1 MDEHNTVGQQG
12 SQSETVRSSREERVL
27 LRENRGHVVILT
39 LNRPQ
44 ARNSLSEALLN
55 ALKAAIAEISANPQV
70 YVVILTAAPPA
81 FSAGHDIRELT
92 AHRTDADGGRAYFEK
107 IMALCSEVMQAI
119 MTSPKPFIAAVNGT
133 ASAAG
138 CQLVASCD
146 LAVASE
152 TAHFSTPGVNIGLFC
167 STPMIPISRSVSRKR
182 MMEMLLLG
190 GMLPAMMAMQYGLIN
205 RVVPEED
212 LLQEAMRWAGM
223 IASKS
228 PVTVGIGKQAFYQ
241 QIDMPTAEAYD
252 FCRGVMADNL
262 MTEDAKEGIAAFL
275 ERRTPSWRNA

>member
-1 MDEHNTVGQQG
+1 MDEQNAVVNQG
-12 SQSETVRSSREERVL
+12 PEAETTSAAREEHVL

-39 LNRPQ
+39 LNRPN

-55 ALKAAIAEISANPQV
+55 ALKNAIADISANPRIH
-70 YVVILTAAPPA
+70 VVILTAAPPA

-92 AHRTDADGGRAYFEK
+92 AHRSDPDGGRAFFEK
-107 IMALCSEVMQAI
+107 IMALCAEVMQAI
-119 MTSPKPFIAAVNGT
+119 VRSPKPFIAAVNGT

-167 STPMIPISRSVSRKR
+167 TTPMIPISRSISRKR

-190 GMLPAMMAMQYGLIN
+190 GMLPAMMAMQYGVIN

-212 LLQEAMRWAGM
+212 LIQEAMRWAGM

-228 PVTVGIGKQAFYQ
+228 PVTMGIGKQAFYR
-241 QIDMPTAEAYD
+241 QIDMPLAEAYEY
-252 FCRGVMADNL
+252 GAKVMVDNL
-262 MTEDAKEGIAAFL
+262 MIEDAKEGIAAFL
-275 ERRTPSWRNA
+275 ERRTPSWKDC